1 MNTNTVLR
9 FLGWASLTYMW
20 LEANCMF
27 FKAIADA
34 INHHNEQIT
43 KDPSANVM
51 NYVKFTAVMAG
62 SIALKKYLEDQKI
75 LPDNI

>member
-27 FKAIADA
+27 FKAISDA
-34 INHHNEQIT
+34 INYHNEQIG
-43 KDPSANVM
+43 KRQLLRPRMRVRWW
-51 NYVKFTAVMAG
+51 
-62 SIALKKYLEDQKI
+62 LRL
-75 LPDNI
+75 

>member
-27 FKAIADA
+27 FNTISDAIHQHNDEIRQKAIEEA
-34 INHHNEQIT
+34 NESESESEVIETTVT
-43 KDPSANVM
+43 KTFS
-51 NYVKFTAVMAG
+51 K
-62 SIALKKYLEDQKI
+62 S
-75 LPDNI
+75 

>member
-27 FKAIADA
+27 FNAIADA
-34 INHHNEQIT
+34 IFYHNEQIRQ
-43 KDPSANVM
+43 KAIDE
-51 NYVKFTAVMAG
+51 VKEF
-62 SIALKKYLEDQKI
+62 LKQKEE
-75 LPDNI
+75 